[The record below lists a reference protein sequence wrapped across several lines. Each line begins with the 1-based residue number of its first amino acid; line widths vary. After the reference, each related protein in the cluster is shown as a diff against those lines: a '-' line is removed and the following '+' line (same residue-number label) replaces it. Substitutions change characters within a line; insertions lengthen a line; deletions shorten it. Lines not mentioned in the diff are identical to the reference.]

1 MRVWLYMDYEMM
13 LPNGVGEK
21 MLADVI
27 SNFDVNLKHTEFGPK
42 LIGSVEEL
50 ENAKD
55 FIVRSLNERI
65 HDFENK

>member
-1 MRVWLYMDYEMM
+1 MDYEMK

-27 SNFDVNLKHTEFGPK
+27 NNFDVNLKHTEFGPK
-42 LIGSVEEL
+42 LIGSIEEL

-55 FIVRSLNERI
+55 FLVKSINERLQ
-65 HDFENK
+65 DFENKKVH

>member
-1 MRVWLYMDYEMM
+1 MM